1 MGKGGLIA
9 APLLAS
15 LFLAACSSTPDVAD
29 APAPAVVEQA
39 ERNPPVG
46 SRMPEGEQDLCKA
59 RDLQYLVGRH
69 RNEIPVPVEVVNR
82 RVVCTTCPVTMDFSP
97 YRLNIFYNAETE
109 IVEQVRCG

>member
-1 MGKGGLIA
+1 LGKGQLIA
-9 APLLAS
+9 SPLLAG
-15 LFLAACSSTPDVAD
+15 LLLAACSSTPAMEE
-29 APAPAVVEQA
+29 APAGLERA

-46 SRMPEGEQDLCKA
+46 SQMPDGDQDLCKA

-109 IVEQVRCG
+109 RVEQVRCG